1 MGIQAICVVLKCIR
15 FVCRCKIQC
24 VGTLLDS
31 SRASSLCFTLGKLDT
46 NFDLHKGVYRR
57 GLRAIDVLG
66 FTTQSTL
73 NRERAWLLST

>member
-66 FTTQSTL
+66 VYDAVHAQS
-73 NRERAWLLST
+73 